1 MFGRSTMGLV
11 AATMLVAG
19 AAACGPS
26 AGKAMVSVPPPA
38 GWEDRIAT
46 ARAERDRAFR
56 GDPDTPLLPED
67 VVSFTGLDYWNADP
81 KYRFVG
87 ELEIHDEVERFEIT
101 TTAGKVR
108 ECEKVGQVTF
118 SVDGRRLTLQVYR
131 LTDTGEAGG
140 LFLPFTDRTSGIETY
155 PAGRYVDLQG
165 EPGGLY
171 VLDFNEAYN
180 PSCAYGAP
188 ERFACPVAPRENRLD
203 ARIEAGERG
212 YKKLGP
218 SGSRG

>member
-1 MFGRSTMGLV
+1 MFVLSTMRSL
-11 AATMLVAG
+11 AATMLLGG
-19 AAACGPS
+19 ALACGPS
-26 AGKAMVSVPPPA
+26 AGGGMVSVPPPA

-56 GDPDTPLLPED
+56 ENSDTPLLPED
-67 VVSFTGLDYWNADP
+67 LATFTGLDYWSADP

-87 ELEIHDEVERFEIT
+87 DLEDYDEVERFEIA

-108 ECEKVGQVTF
+108 DCEKYGRVTF
-118 SVDGRRLTLQVYR
+118 SVDGKRLTLQVYR
-131 LTDTGEAGG
+131 LTDTGEGGG

-203 ARIEAGERG
+203 VRIEAGERG
-212 YKKLGP
+212 YKKHR
-218 SGSRG
+218 SG